1 MNLHNLTEKYQ
12 DLLDLAADGGDRE
25 QLDAMLD
32 GLGGKIEEKI
42 GNTACVVR
50 SLELQGDVLDA
61 EIKRLQARR
70 SSMLNNATYLKECMQ
85 TSMTVME
92 LDKVKTPLFTIGIQN
107 NPPKVVVV
115 DEFAI
120 PESYFKVPQPTRSL
134 MKEEVAKAW
143 KAGQAVPGTE
153 IVQEKSIRIK

>member
-1 MNLHNLTEKYQ
+1 MNLYNLTEQYQ

-25 QLDAMLD
+25 QLDEMLD

-61 EIKRLQARR
+61 EIKRLQARK
-70 SSMLNNATYLKECMQ
+70 SSMLNNAAYLKERMQ
-85 TSMTVME
+85 ASMTVLE
-92 LDKVKTPLFTIGIQN
+92 RDKIKTPLFTVGIQN

-120 PESYFKVPQPTRSL
+120 PETYFYTPQPQRSL
-134 MKEEVAKAW
+134 MKKEVTDAW
-143 KAGQAVPGTE
+143 RRGENVPGVE